1 MNWSDLGKKIIDLS
15 PEIGL
20 ALSGPGGAAIGAI
33 LASQFGSGKEPEAVS
48 AAISADPEAA
58 VKLQQIKAE
67 HDGLIASL
75 ARDKYLAALQDVQD
89 ARKQHADHWM
99 PSVLTVTLTVMVSA
113 IMTALIYVQVPDSNK
128 DVVYLIVG
136 QIIGAFASSISYWI
150 GSSRG
155 SVIKNGP
162 FLGVGK

>member
-20 ALSGPGGAAIGAI
+20 AISGPGGAAIGAI
-33 LASQFGSGKEPEAVS
+33 LASKFGSGKEPDAVS

-58 VKLQQIKAE
+58 IKLQQIKADHE
-67 HDGLIASL
+67 GLIASL
-75 ARDKYLAALQDVQD
+75 AKDQYLAVLQDVQD

-99 PSVLTVTLTVMVSA
+99 PSVLTVVLTLMVSA
-113 IMTALIYVQVPDSNK
+113 IMTALLYVEVPDSNK

-136 QIIGAFASSISYWI
+136 QIIGAFASAIAYWI

-155 SVIKNGP
+155 SAVKNGAL
-162 FLGVGK
+162 FGATK